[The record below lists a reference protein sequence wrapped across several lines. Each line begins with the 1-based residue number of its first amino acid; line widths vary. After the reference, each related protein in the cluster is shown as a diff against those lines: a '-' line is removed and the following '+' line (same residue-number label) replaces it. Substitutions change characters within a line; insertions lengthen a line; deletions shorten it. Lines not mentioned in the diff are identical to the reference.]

1 MIAAIAWASFSV
13 YRSVC
18 LYLFLQV
25 THKVFQKVGL
35 FETFKIPMDKFL
47 NFFFTLENGYHKI
60 PCKYH
65 VFLSFFPVPYSDQ
78 YPAMAW
84 HVYMV
89 FKRVLI
95 INLSELTPRGDQS
108 SYKEN
113 STVNPISPSIKI
125 QIPIWC
131 PYTFPIKVVTR
142 SCWSINSL
150 YLVWSSPWF
159 SSPICHKTLISQGQ
173 FWYWSPLGVKGDTS
187 QCCC

>member
-78 YPAMAW
+78 FQQWLGMFTWSLKGCLSLICQNWLPDGTSP
-84 HVYMV
+84 VI
-89 FKRVLI
+89 KRI
-95 INLSELTPRGDQS
+95 PQLTP
-108 SYKEN
+108 
-113 STVNPISPSIKI
+113 
-125 QIPIWC
+125 
-131 PYTFPIKVVTR
+131 
-142 SCWSINSL
+142 
-150 YLVWSSPWF
+150 
-159 SSPICHKTLISQGQ
+159 
-173 FWYWSPLGVKGDTS
+173 
-187 QCCC
+187 

>member
-1 MIAAIAWASFSV
+1 M
-13 YRSVC
+13 
-18 LYLFLQV
+18 
-25 THKVFQKVGL
+25 FQKVGL

-125 QIPIWC
+125 QIPI
-131 PYTFPIKVVTR
+131 
-142 SCWSINSL
+142 
-150 YLVWSSPWF
+150 
-159 SSPICHKTLISQGQ
+159 
-173 FWYWSPLGVKGDTS
+173 
-187 QCCC
+187 